1 LHSSG
6 GLSGAHYTR
15 EIGSFGKNDDL
26 LAFLQ
31 LGEKRFER
39 SQRVDGSLLLITQGL
54 ITFFSSLSPPIPS

>member
-1 LHSSG
+1 M
-6 GLSGAHYTR
+6 
-15 EIGSFGKNDDL
+15 GSFEKNDDL

-31 LGEKRFER
+31 LGEERFER